1 MALKQ
6 VSISQTA
13 SSNAGAIPIPLEGL
27 ITNGRIIVNGLLFPD
42 SRTVVNLAVYFQEAP
57 TGTGNTT
64 IRLSNV
70 TAGTSASVSVSA
82 ADNGAKAASVSLGFT
97 NSDTFKVDITAV
109 TGTFAGSTGTLF
121 VR

>member
-1 MALKQ
+1 MMKQ

-13 SSNAGAIPIPLEGL
+13 SSNAGVISFPLEG
-27 ITNGRIIVNGLLFPD
+27 IMTNGRILVNGLLFPD
-42 SRTVVNLAVYFQEAP
+42 SRTVVNIAVYFQEAP
-57 TGTGNTT
+57 TGSGNTT

-97 NSDTFKVDITAV
+97 NSDTYKIDVTGV
-109 TGTFAGSTGTLF
+109 TGTFAGGAGTLF